1 MIFHIYNVFS
11 NVFSISAYL
20 FSSFI
25 NSSAAKYGLSY
36 FQIGF
41 INFLG
46 ALSYVAGSLSL
57 GHMGDKYGHKKILS
71 FLTTFFAIFIA
82 VSYFL
87 ISPKYLYSLA
97 IGVNLFFGSFYPQ
110 IEAIISKGEKK
121 LGIDHAKT
129 IVRFNL
135 SWSSGNMIG
144 MAFGPFLTVK
154 APYVVFLYGLL
165 LTISASYYFSKEFS
179 NIGDSLQ
186 FKSRTLLKQTS
197 SKHTVKDITL
207 YRRTY
212 RLTLFFSG
220 MLYTSFLAL
229 FPKLISSHGLPL
241 NLTGFIVVGAN
252 ISVFLTFLSTAF
264 YREWIYKPKFAFALM
279 SVLPITSI
287 LLLLPKSS
295 ALFFLTSVLG
305 GMCYAIPYTL
315 AIFYGLES
323 EENDQGKQGGFHEA
337 TIGMLFGFGPLIGGF
352 FMNFFKS
359 EIGLFVM
366 GIILSFIVFIIQM
379 RFLKTLKS
387 LR

>member
-36 FQIGF
+36 LQIGL

-46 ALSYVAGSLSL
+46 ALSYVTGSLSL
-57 GHMGDKYGHKKILS
+57 GHIGDKYGHKKILS
-71 FLTTFFAIFIA
+71 FLTAFFAVFGV

-87 ISPKYLYSLA
+87 ISPKYLYFLT
-97 IGVNLFFGSFYPQ
+97 IGVNFFFGSFYPQ
-110 IEAIISKGEKK
+110 IEAIISKGEKR
-121 LGIDHAKT
+121 LGIDHAKI

-135 SWSSGNMIG
+135 SWSSGNIIG

-154 APYVVFLYGLL
+154 APYIVFLYGLI
-165 LTISASYYFSKEFS
+165 LTMFASYYFNQEFS
-179 NIGDSLQ
+179 KIGDSLQ
-186 FKSRTLLKQTS
+186 FKPRSFLKQTS
-197 SKHTVKDITL
+197 SKHKVKDINL

-264 YREWIYKPKFAFALM
+264 YKEWIYNPKLAFGLM

-287 LLLLPKSS
+287 LLLFPKSS
-295 ALFFLTSVLG
+295 GLFFVISILG
-305 GMCYAIPYTL
+305 GMCYAVPYTL

-337 TIGMLFGFGPLIGGF
+337 TIGMLFGFGPLVGGI
-352 FMNFFKS
+352 FMNLFKS
-359 EIGLFVM
+359 EIGLSVM
-366 GIILSFIVFIIQM
+366 GFFLSIIVLIIQTS
-379 RFLKTLKS
+379 FLKK
-387 LR
+387 LRKA